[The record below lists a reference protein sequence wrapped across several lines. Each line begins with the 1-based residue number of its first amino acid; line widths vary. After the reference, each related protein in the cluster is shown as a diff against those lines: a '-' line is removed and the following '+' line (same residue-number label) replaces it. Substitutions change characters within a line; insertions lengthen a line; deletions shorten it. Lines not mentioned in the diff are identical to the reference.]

1 MVRRPWSRRES
12 RFRAPQVAQRF
23 NTQKITFDGQGIRL
37 LPVALR
43 YSWPSEL
50 DLMAGQAGLR
60 IRERYADW
68 DRRPFGSDSASHI
81 SVYRSEEHTSEL
93 QSRENLVCRL
103 LLEKKK
109 KKR

>member
-1 MVRRPWSRRES
+1 MAGFDDPAFFGGRMSTTGIRSSIRPPRWSS
-12 RFRAPQVAQRF
+12 SPGW
-23 NTQKITFDGQGIRL
+23 TFDGHGIRL

-60 IRERYADW
+60 LRERYAGW

-81 SVYRSEEHTSEL
+81 SVYRPA
-93 QSRENLVCRL
+93 
-103 LLEKKK
+103 
-109 KKR
+109 